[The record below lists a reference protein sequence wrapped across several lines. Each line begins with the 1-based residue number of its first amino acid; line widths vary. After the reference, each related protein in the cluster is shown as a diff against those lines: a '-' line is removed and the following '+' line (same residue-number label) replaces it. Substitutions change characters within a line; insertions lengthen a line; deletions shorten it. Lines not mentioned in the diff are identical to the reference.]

1 MKALRYLL
9 MVVAMVSFLSV
20 RAQGLA
26 QQPNTEMHSTSVMV
40 GAGSTLPQA
49 AVTGVTTTENQA
61 SSPKHPGH
69 IRRGNGDW
77 EDDEWGDTE
86 DPWATPL
93 GDAMWPLLMLAAAY
107 ALLRVYKRKRSV

>member
-26 QQPNTEMHSTSVMV
+26 QQPNTEMHSTSVMA

-93 GDAMWPLLMLAAAY
+93 GDATWPLMLLAFVY
-107 ALLRVYKRKRSV
+107 IGVRMFRKLRA

>member
-26 QQPNTEMHSTSVMV
+26 QQPEAQMHSTSILQ
-40 GAGSTLPQA
+40 GSGSSLPQA
-49 AVTGVTTTENQA
+49 AVEGVSTTNQRSQDA
-61 SSPKHPGH
+61 SHPSKHVRKGRP
-69 IRRGNGDW
+69 GDW
-77 EDDEWGDTE
+77 EDPYK
-86 DPWATPL
+86 DPI

>member
-49 AVTGVTTTENQA
+49 AIDGVTTTTGQQA
-61 SSPKHPGH
+61 QAGRPGH
-69 IRRGNGDW
+69 VRKGWGSGEGEPGDRP
-77 EDDEWGDTE
+77 EPYE
-86 DPWATPL
+86 DPI
-93 GDAMWPLLMLAAAY
+93 GDAAWPLALCMMAY
-107 ALLRVYKRKRSV
+107 VCVRAFRRKRA